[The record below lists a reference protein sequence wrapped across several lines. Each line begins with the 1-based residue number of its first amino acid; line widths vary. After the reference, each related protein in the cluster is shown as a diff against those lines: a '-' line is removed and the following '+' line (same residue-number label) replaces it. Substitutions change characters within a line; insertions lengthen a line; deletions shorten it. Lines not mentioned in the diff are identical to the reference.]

1 MAAGELGELSRW
13 LRDSLYA
20 LGRKLTPKETL
31 ARVTGSDVIDPQP
44 YLEYLRDKQ
53 AALSR

>member
-13 LRDSLYA
+13 LRDNLYA